1 VAILIKNS
9 IPFTVED
16 ARADPDENFLACR
29 LQIKGCTIILVSVY
43 GPNGNDLQFFHN
55 LRENISSLGD
65 YPIVAGGDWNCL
77 WSKANLGL
85 NIDAFNMVAI
95 PNAANSKK
103 LREMSEM
110 LDVTDP
116 YRVLHPGRKDYSYVP
131 RQAGRTNKSRLDF
144 FLVSN
149 SVIDKIVECNIVP
162 HLQNKLFDHKAILL
176 SFARNRKSQ
185 KNLKIEQSTTKEE
198 ELDIIVNLA
207 AYETYLRH
215 SGLENLNIGELMAV
229 LARNKRRHR
238 ESGLPYGH
246 RTPGD
251 MDELQVMVRAG
262 TITEIRDEL
271 AAFPFNDLVNG
282 PLDVAPNFFMEEL
295 MNNVR
300 NEVLG
305 YQSFI
310 KKGKSSTIDGIKKR
324 IQLLKETAVPNQ
336 EEITEL
342 EARLNVILDV
352 AGREELEKHHLFEIL
367 NNEKITPAFIKLA
380 KASYSDAL
388 LTDIKR
394 ENGRV
399 LTIQR
404 NKKNTF
410 TNISQG
416 CISGLIA
423 CWSSTTVVLNHFWAQ
438 IFYKVI

>member
-1 VAILIKNS
+1 
-9 IPFTVED
+9 
-16 ARADPDENFLACR
+16 
-29 LQIKGCTIILVSVY
+29 VY
-43 GPNGNDLQFFHN
+43 GPNGNDLQFFEN
-55 LRENISSLGD
+55 LRENISSLGNH
-65 YPIVAGGDWNCL
+65 PIIAGGDWNCL

-103 LREMSEM
+103 LREVSEM

-116 YRVLHPGRKDYSYVP
+116 YRVVHPGRKDYSYVP

-144 FLVSN
+144 FLVST
-149 SVIDKIVECNIVP
+149 SVIDKIVECDIAP
-162 HLQNKLFDHKAILL
+162 HLQNKLFDHKAIRL
-176 SFARNRKSQ
+176 SFVRSKKSQ
-185 KNLKIEQSTTKEE
+185 KNLKIDQSTTKEE

-229 LARNKRRHR
+229 LARNKGRHR
-238 ESGLPYGH
+238 EPGLPYGH

-262 TITEIRDEL
+262 TITAIREEL

-295 MNNVR
+295 MNNIR

-310 KKGKSSTIDGIKKR
+310 KKGKNATIDGIKKR
-324 IQLLKETAVPNQ
+324 IELLKENVVPNQ
-336 EEITEL
+336 EEITGL
-342 EARLNVILDV
+342 EARLNIILDI

-394 ENGRV
+394 ENGEDFDYPGEQKEYIYEYFSRV
-399 LTIQR
+399 
-404 NKKNTF
+404 
-410 TNISQG
+410 
-416 CISGLIA
+416 
-423 CWSSTTVVLNHFWAQ
+423 
-438 IFYKVI
+438 